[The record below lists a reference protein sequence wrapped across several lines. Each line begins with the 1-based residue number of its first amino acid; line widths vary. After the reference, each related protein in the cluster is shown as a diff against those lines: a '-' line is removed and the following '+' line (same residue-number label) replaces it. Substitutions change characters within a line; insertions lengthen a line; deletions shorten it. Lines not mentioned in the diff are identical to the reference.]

1 MEMFPRTNENENN
14 VDNLEYKLL
23 KPNYIQIDDQNKIK
37 KEINT
42 FLYRTHPD
50 PWNTNYNSVDN
61 FILAQYSKSQLVDMI
76 DKTNCNYDYI
86 LYIRPDCLYI
96 DNFCMNFFNIIND
109 NTICIPNFHLYGPYN
124 FNDRFCITNMKTYKL
139 YGDIFKHLLDI
150 SKIRSLHS
158 ETILGL
164 ILVENYKLNIE
175 YIKFNFSRVRIN
187 GFINDK
193 F

>member
-61 FILAQYSKSQLVDMI
+61 FILAQYSKIGRASCRERV
-76 DKTNCNYDYI
+76 
-86 LYIRPDCLYI
+86 
-96 DNFCMNFFNIIND
+96 FFD
-109 NTICIPNFHLYGPYN
+109 
-124 FNDRFCITNMKTYKL
+124 
-139 YGDIFKHLLDI
+139 
-150 SKIRSLHS
+150 
-158 ETILGL
+158 
-164 ILVENYKLNIE
+164 V
-175 YIKFNFSRVRIN
+175 
-187 GFINDK
+187 
-193 F
+193 